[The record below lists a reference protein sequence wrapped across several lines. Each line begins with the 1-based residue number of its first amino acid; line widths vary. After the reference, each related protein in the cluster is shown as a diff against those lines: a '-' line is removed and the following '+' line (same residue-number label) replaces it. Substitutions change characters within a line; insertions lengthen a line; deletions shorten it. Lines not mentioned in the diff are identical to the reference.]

1 MEVWPCKW
9 QLASEQTILQWY
21 RALYS
26 VMLSGEVARST
37 KTPMFLSLLFKAM
50 QADVSLKR
58 QAAFAKRLLQVA
70 VEQPAPFA
78 CGSLILLSE
87 LMKVQLP
94 GGTTPDVRAI

>member
-1 MEVWPCKW
+1 M
-9 QLASEQTILQWY
+9 
-21 RALYS
+21 YS

-87 LMKVQLP
+87 LMKVQLLSVYLHVLLTRP
-94 GGTTPDVRAI
+94 AVWYHGLKADVLQTLA